1 MAFVTVYLH
10 ACTIFI
16 SLTCSSSNYRYRE
29 EHVSGTCETIAAR
42 YRHMWEAIYF
52 TMQNVTNP
60 LTVILC
66 YIYNQK
72 VFSHFDPSLK
82 LLDNY
87 P

>member
-29 EHVSGTCETIAAR
+29 EHVSCTCETIAAR

-52 TMQNVTNP
+52 YNAERYESSHCYP
-60 LTVILC
+60 LLYLQSKSVL
-66 YIYNQK
+66 
-72 VFSHFDPSLK
+72 PL
-82 LLDNY
+82 
-87 P
+87 